1 MAPSAGPY
9 AVRFSGYGFRL
20 DEEAAR
26 VLRTVPDF
34 DAREEPAVAED
45 FLRAHAESWSD
56 ALASAGAGPGEYDV
70 RIDPHQRRAL
80 LCRSRDGEVV
90 FEAEI

>member
-1 MAPSAGPY
+1 VAQSAGPY
-9 AVRFSGYGFRL
+9 TVRFSGYGFRL
-20 DEEAAR
+20 DGEAAQI
-26 VLRTVPDF
+26 LRTVPDF

-45 FLRAHAESWSD
+45 FLRARAESWSD

-80 LCRSRDGEVV
+80 LCRDGEVV
-90 FEAEI
+90 FVAEI